1 MCHGAISI
9 ARQLAV
15 DMDVDVDIVVVVVVV
30 VVGPSSKPTS
40 ILNNAPIA
48 FKEHLQVYSTS
59 WLL

>member
-15 DMDVDVDIVVVVVVV
+15 DMDVDVDIVVVVV